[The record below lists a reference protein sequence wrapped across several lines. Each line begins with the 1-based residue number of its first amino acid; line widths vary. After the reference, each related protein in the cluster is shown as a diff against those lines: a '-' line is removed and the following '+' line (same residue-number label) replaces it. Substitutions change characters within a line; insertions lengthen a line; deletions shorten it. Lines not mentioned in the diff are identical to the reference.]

1 MKRTGLRL
9 LSKFYTEDNY
19 LIHQIQL
26 LNEEAQVVFSQEFR
40 DYADYKATFATLQ
53 RQVKNDDKILTSVV
67 KTAA

>member
-9 LSKFYTEDNY
+9 LSKFYTEDNH

-26 LNEEAQVVFSQEFR
+26 LNEESQVVFSQEFR

-53 RQVKNDDKILTSVV
+53 KQVRKDDKLLKPVV

>member
-1 MKRTGLRL
+1 MNEIRLRL
-9 LSKFYTEDNY
+9 LSKFFTEDNY

-26 LNEEAQVVFSQEFR
+26 LNEEGQVVFSQEFR

-53 RQVKNDDKILTSVV
+53 RQVRKDDKLLKPAA